1 MGTKRKVL
9 VIEDEP
15 DMAMGLRDNLSFEGY
30 EVLSASDGE
39 RGVLLAER
47 ERPSCILLDVM
58 LPGIDGFEACQRMRK
73 RGVRAPIIMLTARGQ
88 EIDKVL
94 GLELGADDYI
104 TKPFGLQELLARIR
118 AVLRRAGNQQDS
130 GTPDEIVL
138 SRAQVSFSTGRVIRG
153 RKEASLGHYEAE
165 ILKMLL
171 RRPGEVVERKDI
183 LKEIWGLENEPLNR
197 SVDNHVVSL
206 RRKIEDDPAHPR
218 HILTV
223 HGFGYKV
230 VP

>member
-1 MGTKRKVL
+1 
-9 VIEDEP
+9 
-15 DMAMGLRDNLSFEGY
+15 MAMGLRDNLSFEGY

-39 RGVLLAER
+39 KGVLLAER

-88 EIDKVL
+88 EIDKVR

-130 GTPDEIVL
+130 GTVGDRVKTGHVL
-138 SRAQVSFSTGRVIRG
+138 
-153 RKEASLGHYEAE
+153 
-165 ILKMLL
+165 LL
-171 RRPGEVVERKDI
+171 
-183 LKEIWGLENEPLNR
+183 
-197 SVDNHVVSL
+197 S
-206 RRKIEDDPAHPR
+206 
-218 HILTV
+218 
-223 HGFGYKV
+223 
-230 VP
+230 